1 MIKKQKLCNLVTNKF
16 KVEVN
21 FTNFNIIQCFK
32 NNAILS
38 ANVAL
43 NNLMPEVPQCIQKV
57 LVEGKEALLIILNND
72 MNILLRQQFKTN
84 KITFKYMDSNECRNF
99 PRLGESINLDYCRNG
114 DIAHKLVKSNRE
126 FLAGKNEKC
135 MDNCMNKIKH
145 KEQKLKVQKNY
156 YEFYSLGFAIGDF
169 IANYD
174 KIKNEPLMVKLQS
187 LGAAGIST
195 IVPFLPRILSE
206 FLPQAIVTKVPVVMA
221 SLSAFEF
228 VLSIKDIVKDKSLT
242 KSETFYFIAKKA
254 GIILGE
260 MALTYAIGQIGF
272 KILYYLDLSPGK
284 IIFLSI
290 GIGIVAGYTI
300 HKIFSEKDDRKDL
313 TLFSDSL
320 YYQYIPSKFREYCI
334 PTLKWKGTSK
344 KCKSFAIELIE
355 DGYRKWLVIN
365 IKEWIRKIDND
376 NYLDI
381 GEHIVIYKGIS
392 KNPHKISF
400 ILYELDKKEFKPEDW
415 GVGGNVEKDYS
426 EKLSKH
432 FIQVAVLDVF

>member
-1 MIKKQKLCNLVTNKF
+1 
-16 KVEVN
+16 
-21 FTNFNIIQCFK
+21 
-32 NNAILS
+32 
-38 ANVAL
+38 
-43 NNLMPEVPQCIQKV
+43 
-57 LVEGKEALLIILNND
+57 
-72 MNILLRQQFKTN
+72 
-84 KITFKYMDSNECRNF
+84 
-99 PRLGESINLDYCRNG
+99 LGQ
-114 DIAHKLVKSNRE
+114 V
-126 FLAGKNEKC
+126 
-135 MDNCMNKIKH
+135 
-145 KEQKLKVQKNY
+145 
-156 YEFYSLGFAIGDF
+156 
-169 IANYD
+169 
-174 KIKNEPLMVKLQS
+174 
-187 LGAAGIST
+187 
-195 IVPFLPRILSE
+195 
-206 FLPQAIVTKVPVVMA
+206 
-221 SLSAFEF
+221 
-228 VLSIKDIVKDKSLT
+228 
-242 KSETFYFIAKKA
+242 
-254 GIILGE
+254 
-260 MALTYAIGQIGF
+260 ALTYAIGQIGF

-381 GEHIVIYKGIS
+381 GEHIVAYKGIS
-392 KNPHKISF
+392 KNINKISF
-400 ILYELDKKEFKPEDW
+400 ILYELDIKELKPEDW
-415 GVGGNVEKDYS
+415 GVGENVEKDYS

>member
-1 MIKKQKLCNLVTNKF
+1 
-16 KVEVN
+16 
-21 FTNFNIIQCFK
+21 
-32 NNAILS
+32 
-38 ANVAL
+38 
-43 NNLMPEVPQCIQKV
+43 
-57 LVEGKEALLIILNND
+57 
-72 MNILLRQQFKTN
+72 
-84 KITFKYMDSNECRNF
+84 
-99 PRLGESINLDYCRNG
+99 
-114 DIAHKLVKSNRE
+114 
-126 FLAGKNEKC
+126 
-135 MDNCMNKIKH
+135 
-145 KEQKLKVQKNY
+145 
-156 YEFYSLGFAIGDF
+156 
-169 IANYD
+169 
-174 KIKNEPLMVKLQS
+174 MVKLQS
-187 LGAAGIST
+187 LGVAGISAL
-195 IVPFLPRILSE
+195 VPFLPRILSS

-254 GIILGE
+254 AIILGQ
-260 MALTYAIGQIGF
+260 MTLSYAIGQIGF

-344 KCKSFAIELIE
+344 KCKSCAIELSE
-355 DGYRKWLVIN
+355 DSYRKWLVIN

-400 ILYELDKKEFKPEDW
+400 ILYELEKKEFKPEDW